1 MPTVTK
7 KLCYAAFCSALLLI
21 ALGGML
27 PVAAP
32 AHAEQSTARLDG
44 IWFTCEFAKR
54 TSPPDDDC
62 RMLDDE
68 GFEMRSG
75 QLTYLRNRFSEE
87 EACKGQ
93 KKGQCFRA
101 DEKEIIVS
109 RRKIGR
115 IDIDNYLLKLRYLG
129 CTQRY
134 HLTPSEHYVA
144 VIPDEEKCFWATQRH
159 FYVTRYTGKL
169 TTP

>member
-7 KLCYAAFCSALLLI
+7 NLCCAAFYSALLLI

-32 AHAEQSTARLDG
+32 AHEEQSTARLDG

-75 QLTYLRNRFSEE
+75 QLTYHATDFQGRSMQ
-87 EACKGQ
+87 GQ

-109 RRKIGR
+109 RKIGR

-129 CTQRY
+129 CTQR
-134 HLTPSEHYVA
+134 LISPSEHYVA
-144 VIPDEEKCFWATQRH
+144 VIRMRKMFLGNTAPFLCHTLQ
-159 FYVTRYTGKL
+159 KL